1 MSPEVTDDEEAK
13 RVLDGHGE
21 RIGIVAEVR
30 DGTAYVDPSDGI
42 DADLKSRLGWGP
54 TEQTT
59 YPLRHD
65 AIEEVGDEA
74 IRLRGE
80 YQQDEE

>member
-1 MSPEVTDDEEAK
+1 MSPELTGDDEAK
-13 RVLDGHGE
+13 PVFDGE
-21 RIGIVAEVR
+21 DEQIGVVVEVR
-30 DGTAYVDPSDGI
+30 EGTAYVDPNDGI
-42 DADLKSRLGWGP
+42 DADLKSKLGWGP

-65 AIEEVGDEA
+65 AIEEVNDEM
-74 IRLRGE
+74 IRLRRE